1 MAFNYKEVI
10 KVRNITLDLSSFK
23 SCLPKIFAGYEGEH
37 NATNLTIILPDEM
50 LNIAE
55 VIMLTPYFQTSC
67 GSSLNLTSVN
77 IQDVKN
83 SSFDILLPQ
92 SVTKQGEVKCQVEGI
107 DVKENILIKTN
118 IGTLVFKHS
127 VGGAIT

>member
-10 KVRNITLDLSSFK
+10 KMRNITLDLSSCK
-23 SCLPKIFAGYEGEH
+23 SYPPKIFAGYEGEH

-55 VIMLTPYFQTSC
+55 VIVLTPYFLTPC
-67 GSSLNLTSVN
+67 GNSLNLASIN
-77 IQDVKN
+77 IQDVKK

-92 SVTKQGEVKCQVEGI
+92 SVTKQGEVKCQVEGTN
-107 DVKENILIKTN
+107 VMENILIKTN

-127 VGGAIT
+127 VGGVIT